1 MNLYYINKKV
11 NTILKQYIDV
21 EVERFANNMVTKI
34 IHEKITDIDASEY
47 LIINKNTSGDIE
59 KISYDT
65 KALNNLKNNI
75 TKEVQQSLT
84 NLDNGDVSEYF
95 IPKRIKYGRFK
106 KIKNGIICDI
116 TMGSINNTSIFAN
129 IGPAIPL
136 KLTFNNQINSDI
148 DIKIKEYGI
157 NNVMMEVYLIITIKE
172 QIIMPLSSERKDI
185 TVREPI
191 SVDIIRGEIP
201 KYYNNF

>member
-21 EVERFANNMVTKI
+21 EVERFANNMVTKT